1 MANDDHSSPEADVA
15 QARQA
20 LAQNDLAHALHHIG
34 CALASNPMNQD
45 WMGVLNQVVG
55 QIAQR
60 PDPLSFVKL
69 EGDTSFIDA
78 ANRSYVLAW
87 LRKWEEALDL
97 ITDVAEV
104 RPDIPYLLWAEWWL
118 TQPGAI
124 QSMTWDQF
132 KDGILVDLMKIA
144 SRCPP
149 KMDKDDK
156 RYPNVQAAARIIG
169 LIRDAHG
176 QQPFVW
182 IVASI
187 IGRRLGTL
195 DEALAMAQHAY
206 QLAPAWNSA
215 TSVAH
220 VLGDQGKLDD
230 ARKWFHKAIDLDT
243 EGTRAWT
250 MCGDMFLDAGRLDDA
265 IAEYQHALKADPDDT
280 WAVPSLRYAEYKKY
294 NDPNRKLAL
303 LRMTEQGDGNERAQE
318 LANRLDPPKRYVTY
332 LPRPADASSNA
343 LNAIFEKM
351 FQNPAKHHG
360 STVTLKLT
368 FVESPSVV
376 AAFWLQMEMW
386 GPQVGFDYQ
395 VDTIQQPDPR
405 QPKTQ
410 VPYNVWAWEGT
421 QPKPALPRPDPQV
434 VREVKHVAS
443 EPFNFELWAP
453 KAKEVARNL
462 GPGALQSLMASLV
475 FPPKPPG
482 SDWRVL
488 NWVQR
493 AQVATTL
500 VLAHLDEGWNGSLR
514 QKVLYS
520 LLYGPTDWTTSA
532 AIIVLGYL
540 ARQDATIRA
549 EVLQA
554 FAWLE
559 TQIPKQGFTCWE
571 YPLAN
576 VWLAMPGLD
585 PATTKRLEDWIE
597 RIHDGKTG
605 STTVNMCEIEA
616 KKFDQAAEMQKAQAA
631 QQQIAQGGG
640 GDPDPTV
647 FPGQRVAKLSDYV
660 KIMKGMQTGN
670 MMGALAAYGLD
681 MMSYSQV
688 ATAWGQKLG
697 ADPVLNAKFSAM
709 MTQR

>member
-1 MANDDHSSPEADVA
+1 MANDHGSPEADVA
-15 QARQA
+15 QARDA
-20 LAQNDLAHALHHIG
+20 LAKGDLGHALHHIG
-34 CALASNPMNQD
+34 CALTANPMNQD

-69 EGDTSFIDA
+69 EGDTSFVDA

-118 TQPGAI
+118 TQPGAL
-124 QSMTWDQF
+124 QAMTWEQF
-132 KDGILVDLMKIA
+132 RDGILVDLMKIS

-149 KMDKDDK
+149 MMKKEDK

-169 LIRDAHG
+169 LIRNVHG

-195 DEALAMAQHAY
+195 DEALQMAQHAY
-206 QLAPAWNSA
+206 QLAPAWNAA
-215 TSVAH
+215 TSIAN
-220 VLGDQGKLDD
+220 VLRDQGKLDE
-230 ARKWFHKAIDLDT
+230 ARKWFHKAMDHDKEAVGAYLD
-243 EGTRAWT
+243 
-250 MCGDMFLDAGRLDDA
+250 CGDMMLDAGRLDDA
-265 IAEYQHALKADPDDT
+265 IAEYQKVLKVEPEHD
-280 WAVPSLRYAEYKKY
+280 WAVPSLKYAEYKKF
-294 NDPNRKLAL
+294 NDPLRKLAL
-303 LRMTEQGDGNERAQE
+303 LRMTEAGDGNGRAQE
-318 LANRLDPPKRYVTY
+318 LAERIDPPQAYVTH
-332 LPRPADASSNA
+332 LGRPLLDASANA
-343 LNAIFEKM
+343 LESIFEEM

-360 STVTLKLT
+360 STVKLQLSH
-368 FVESPSVV
+368 VESPSVV
-376 AAFWLQMEMW
+376 AGFWLQMEMW

-395 VDTIQQPDPR
+395 VETIQQPDPR

-410 VPYNVWAWEGT
+410 VPYNIWAWEGT
-421 QPKPALPRPDPQV
+421 QPKPTLGRPDPAV
-434 VREVKHVAS
+434 VKEVKHVAS
-443 EPFNFELWAP
+443 EPFAFDLWAP
-453 KAKEVARNL
+453 KAKEVAQKL
-462 GPGALQSLMASLV
+462 GPGALQSLLATLT

-482 SDWRVL
+482 SNWRVL
-488 NWVQR
+488 GWTQR
-493 AQVATTL
+493 AQIATVL
-500 VLAHLDEGWNGSLR
+500 VLAHIDEGWNGSLR

-520 LLYGPTDWTTSA
+520 LLYGPTDWVTTA
-532 AIIVLGYL
+532 TICVLGHL

-549 EVLQA
+549 EVQQA
-554 FAWLE
+554 FAWMRSI
-559 TQIPKQGFTCWE
+559 IPKEGFTTWE
-571 YPLAN
+571 HPLAC
-576 VWLAMPGLD
+576 VWLTLPGID
-585 PATTKRLEDWIE
+585 DVTKKGLEQWREAIE
-597 RIHDGKTG
+597 DGKTG
-605 STTVNMCEIEA
+605 GSRVHSCQLEA

-631 QQQIAQGGG
+631 QQQIQQGGG

-670 MMGALAAYGLD
+670 MMGALGAYGLD
-681 MMSYSQV
+681 MMSYGQV
-688 ATAWGQKLG
+688 ATAWGQKLA

-709 MTQR
+709 MMQR